1 LFLLIHFASQYI
13 VTDRERRRV
22 YECRVGGGVRVVEC
36 ERGRSTEFICSFKS
50 QVKRQAPVRPKW
62 RACVITGPGN
72 CVKKCGRMLFTS
84 EMDIFSS
91 KLKLHFR

>member
-1 LFLLIHFASQYI
+1 MFLLIHFASQYI

-22 YECRVGGGVRVVEC
+22 YEAESVVEC
-36 ERGRSTEFICSFKS
+36 EWWSASAGGPHNSFAVKS

-62 RACVITGPGN
+62 RACVITGHGN
-72 CVKKCGRMLFTS
+72 CVKKCGRMDVLS
-84 EMDIFSS
+84 EIDIFSS